1 MEGDT
6 QEEKE
11 RKEGESV
18 LGAAPRAAECH
29 HICIKPVSV
38 SGSTCWL
45 SKRQL

>member
-1 MEGDT
+1 MERDT
-6 QEEKE
+6 QEGKE

-18 LGAAPRAAECH
+18 LGVAPRAAVCH

-45 SKRQL
+45 SGRQL